1 METRHLV
8 LLIVSPFALVF
19 FYAIWHEY
27 RRYKREGASS
37 YGLTYD
43 PETNTTHVGTL
54 PDDDD
59 GYDPEEFNPGD
70 TTEQGET
77 DTDDTDADSK
87 EQETK
92 S

>member
-1 METRHLV
+1 METRFIV
-8 LLIVSPFALVF
+8 LLIIAPFALTF
-19 FYAIWHEY
+19 IYAIWHEY

-54 PDDDD
+54 EDDAD
-59 GYDPEEFNPGD
+59 GFDPEEFNPED
-70 TTEQGET
+70 TPDTGQ
-77 DTDDTDADSK
+77 TDDTDADSK